1 MATPE
6 NTLITRAEV
15 TSIISAAS
23 GRKAL
28 VLDGAT
34 IELGDTGW
42 RDLSGSLNALVT
54 SGRVLV
60 RRQAGSV
67 TWNFINIVLASGAST
82 SAQDIF
88 NTTADTLRDA
98 FLPDYVAY
106 ESSKLNAAVTGRFAV
121 LISGSPRLDYGTTG
135 AAYNGIVSFPVRGS
149 GAWPG
154 TLPGVADG
162 QPVGV

>member
-6 NTLITRAEV
+6 NTLISRAEV
-15 TSIISAAS
+15 TSVVSATS

-28 VLDGAT
+28 VLDGST
-34 IELGDTGW
+34 LELGDTGW
-42 RDLSGSLNALVT
+42 RDLSGSLDPLVT
-54 SGRVLV
+54 GRVLV
-60 RRQAGSV
+60 RRQAGRV

-82 SAQDIF
+82 SAQNIF
-88 NTTADTLRDA
+88 NATADSLRDP

-106 ESSKLNAAVTGRFAV
+106 APAKVNATVEGRFSV
-121 LISGSPRLDYGTTG
+121 LVSGSPRLDYATVG
-135 AAYNGIVSFPVRGS
+135 AAYSMMVSFPVRGT
-149 GAWPG
+149 GTWPA

>member
-6 NTLITRAEV
+6 TTLITRAEI
-15 TSIISAAS
+15 TSITGATS

-28 VLDGAT
+28 VLDGST
-34 IELGDTGW
+34 LELGDTGW
-42 RDLSGSLNALVT
+42 RDLSGSLDPLVT
-54 SGRVLV
+54 GRVLV
-60 RRQAGSV
+60 RRQAGRV

-82 SAQDIF
+82 SAQNIF
-88 NTTADTLRDA
+88 TGTDALRDP

-106 ESSKLNAAVTGRFAV
+106 SPVKVNATVEGRLSV
-121 LISGSPRLDYGTTG
+121 LVAGSPRLDYATVG
-135 AAYNGIVSFPVRGS
+135 AAYSGLVSYPVRGS
-149 GAWPG
+149 GAWPA